1 MPNWAPA
8 NKHFCKRCT
17 INMNKFTT
25 VQPGTKPKPTAL
37 AFISSYANLWRILI
51 TLLVL
56 LSLWQ
61 AIVTLF
67 AMPPFI
73 LPPPLLVFEK
83 LIQNY
88 SLLFH
93 HAMITLSEIV
103 LGLILGIS
111 MGLLFA
117 LQMLLFQPIRR
128 WLLPVLIASQAIP
141 VFALAPVLMLWFGYG
156 MTSKVIMAALIIF
169 FPVTT
174 TCFDG
179 LRHTPA
185 GYLDLAQTMGAS
197 RWRALW
203 HIRLPA
209 ALPTLA
215 SGIRVAVVVAPIGA
229 VVGEWVGS
237 SGGLGYLML
246 QSNARM
252 QIADM
257 FAALLVLAIFSIGL
271 YYLTD
276 SLLKRF
282 IPWHRE
288 LASRS

>member
-1 MPNWAPA
+1 MAKITFSRSNLG
-8 NKHFCKRCT
+8 NGF
-17 INMNKFTT
+17 
-25 VQPGTKPKPTAL
+25 
-37 AFISSYANLWRILI
+37 SNLWRLTVTAVVIL
-51 TLLVL
+51 L
-56 LSLWQ
+56 LWQ
-61 AIVTLF
+61 AIVIYF
-67 AMPPFI
+67 EMPPFI
-73 LPPPLLVFEK
+73 LPPPLLVLEK
-83 LIQNY
+83 LIGSYQLLLSH
-88 SLLFH
+88 SL
-93 HAMITLSEIV
+93 ITMSEIV
-103 LGLILGIS
+103 LGLLLGLL

-117 LQMLLFQPIRR
+117 LQMLLFKPLRR

-141 VFALAPVLMLWFGYG
+141 VFALAPILMLWFGYG

-179 LRHTPA
+179 LRYTPI
-185 GYLDLAQTMGAS
+185 GYLDLAHTMGANK
-197 RWRALW
+197 WRQLW

-215 SGIRVAVVVAPIGA
+215 SGIRVAAVVAPIGA

-246 QSNARM
+246 QANARM

-257 FAALLVLAIFSIGL
+257 FAALFILALFSIAL
-271 YYLTD
+271 YYFTD
-276 SLLKRF
+276 LLLKAL

-288 LASRS
+288 QTGH

>member
-1 MPNWAPA
+1 
-8 NKHFCKRCT
+8 
-17 INMNKFTT
+17 MNKSTT
-25 VQPGTKPKPTAL
+25 GTVP
-37 AFISSYANLWRILI
+37 IS
-51 TLLVL
+51 L
-56 LSLWQ
+56 LSLSRYASLWRL
-61 AIVTLF
+61 IVTVSVLLALWQGIVSVF
-67 AMPPFI
+67 EMPPFI
-73 LPPPLLVFEK
+73 LPPPLLVLQK
-83 LIQNY
+83 LIENY
-88 SLLFH
+88 PLLFH
-93 HAMITLSEIV
+93 HALITLSEIV
-103 LGLILGIS
+103 LGLILGVS

-117 LQMLLFQPIRR
+117 LQMLLFKPVRR
-128 WLLPVLIASQAIP
+128 WLLPVLVASQAVP

-156 MTSKVIMAALIIF
+156 MSSKVIMAALIIF

-179 LRHTPA
+179 LRHTPT
-185 GYLDLAQTMGAS
+185 GYLDLAHTMGAN
-197 RWRALW
+197 RWRQLW
-203 HIRLPA
+203 LIRLPA

-257 FAALLVLAIFSIGL
+257 FAALLVLALFSIGL

-276 SLLKRF
+276 LLLKRF

-288 LASRS
+288 SASRS

>member
-1 MPNWAPA
+1 MTNYDHPD
-8 NKHFCKRCT
+8 KH
-17 INMNKFTT
+17 
-25 VQPGTKPKPTAL
+25 
-37 AFISSYANLWRILI
+37 SHYANLWRLSV
-51 TLLVL
+51 TVLVL
-56 LSLWQ
+56 LGIWHL
-61 AIVTLF
+61 IVVIF
-67 AMPPFI
+67 EMPPFI

-83 LIQNY
+83 LLANY
-88 SLLFH
+88 SLLFD
-93 HAMITLSEIV
+93 HALITLSEIV
-103 LGLILGIS
+103 LGLILGVS

-117 LQMLLFQPIRR
+117 LQMLLFKPVRR

-156 MTSKVIMAALIIF
+156 MTSKVVMAALIIF
-169 FPVTT
+169 FPITT

-179 LRHTPA
+179 LRHTPS

-197 RWRALW
+197 RWRQLW
-203 HIRLPA
+203 SIRLPA

-237 SGGLGYLML
+237 AGGLGYLML

-257 FAALLVLAIFSIGL
+257 FSALLLLAVFSIAL

-276 SLLKRF
+276 FLLKRF

-288 LASRS
+288 QASR

>member
-1 MPNWAPA
+1 MPNWAHA
-8 NKHFCKRCT
+8 NKRYCKRCT
-17 INMNKFTT
+17 NNMNKSSH
-25 VQPGTKPKPTAL
+25 AL
-37 AFISSYANLWRILI
+37 LALLSRYANIWRLLI
-51 TLLVL
+51 TVLVL

-83 LIQNY
+83 LLENY

-103 LGLILGIS
+103 LGLILGVS

-117 LQMLLFQPIRR
+117 LQMLLFKPVRR

-141 VFALAPVLMLWFGYG
+141 VFALAPILMLWFGYG
-156 MTSKVIMAALIIF
+156 MTSKVVMAALIIF
-169 FPVTT
+169 FPITT

-179 LRHTPA
+179 LRHTPT
-185 GYLDLAQTMGAS
+185 GYLDLAHTMGAN
-197 RWRALW
+197 RWRTLW
-203 HIRLPA
+203 HIRFPA

-257 FAALLVLAIFSIGL
+257 FSALIVLAVFSIGL

-288 LASRS
+288 LASR

>member
-1 MPNWAPA
+1 MTNYNHPD
-8 NKHFCKRCT
+8 KHSR
-17 INMNKFTT
+17 
-25 VQPGTKPKPTAL
+25 
-37 AFISSYANLWRILI
+37 YAHLWRLSV
-51 TLLVL
+51 TVLVL
-56 LSLWQ
+56 LGIWHL
-61 AIVTLF
+61 IVVIF
-67 AMPPFI
+67 EMPPFI

-83 LIQNY
+83 LLANY
-88 SLLFH
+88 SLLFD
-93 HAMITLSEIV
+93 HALITLSEIV
-103 LGLILGIS
+103 LGLILGIC

-117 LQMLLFQPIRR
+117 LQMLLFKPVRR

-141 VFALAPVLMLWFGYG
+141 VFALAPILMLWFGYG
-156 MTSKVIMAALIIF
+156 MTSKVVMAALIIF
-169 FPVTT
+169 FPITT

-179 LRHTPA
+179 LRHTPS
-185 GYLDLAQTMGAS
+185 GYLDLAQTMGAN
-197 RWRALW
+197 RWRQLW
-203 HIRLPA
+203 SIRLPA

-237 SGGLGYLML
+237 AGGLGYLML

-257 FAALLVLAIFSIGL
+257 FAALLLLAVFSIAL

-288 LASRS
+288 QASR

>member
-1 MPNWAPA
+1 MNKSTAPA
-8 NKHFCKRCT
+8 HSTLTSVLSRFD
-17 INMNKFTT
+17 
-25 VQPGTKPKPTAL
+25 
-37 AFISSYANLWRILI
+37 SLWRLAI
-51 TLLVL
+51 TVLVL
-56 LSLWQ
+56 LGAWQ
-61 AIVTLF
+61 AIVSVF

-83 LIQNY
+83 LISNY
-88 SLLFH
+88 SLLFN
-93 HAMITLSEIV
+93 HALITLSEII
-103 LGLILGIS
+103 LGLFFGIS
-111 MGLLFA
+111 LGLLFA
-117 LQMLLFQPIRR
+117 LQMLLFKPVRR
-128 WLLPVLIASQAIP
+128 WLLPVLVASQAIP
-141 VFALAPVLMLWFGYG
+141 VFALAPILMLWFGYG
-156 MTSKVIMAALIIF
+156 MTSKVVMAALIIF
-169 FPVTT
+169 FPITT

-179 LRHTPA
+179 LRHTPT
-185 GYLDLAQTMGAS
+185 GYLDLAHTMGAN
-197 RWRALW
+197 RWRQLW
-203 HIRLPA
+203 YIRFPA

-257 FAALLVLAIFSIGL
+257 FAALIVLAMFSIGL

-276 SLLKRF
+276 RLLKRF

-288 LASRS
+288 SAGH